1 MTDGVPSPAPAD
13 REERVNGDRDIR
25 ATPDLRNLAAQEMA
39 AVFRSPIIDHLRRHG
54 FEIRSGETTIRLA
67 AEFGFCYG
75 VDRAVEY
82 AFAARHRFPGR
93 RIWITGEI
101 IHNPRVNRHLDEMG
115 IRFLPSGG
123 SLEERF
129 RELATGDVVLIPAFG
144 ARAPEMAFLV
154 DKGYEIVDTTCGSV
168 LNVWKRVRQYAADG
182 FTSVIHGKY
191 DHEET
196 AATCSQVLAARADG
210 KYLVVRDLREAEDLA
225 ERIVRDDFSE
235 FRERFAAAAGPGFD
249 PEKHL
254 SKIGLANQTTMLE
267 SESRAIQ
274 DVLRRAMSDRYG
286 EANLEAHFRAFDTI
300 CSATEDRQR
309 AVRDLLARGIDRMV
323 VVGGFNSSNTGH
335 LVEIASRSVP
345 AFHIE
350 SAGCIESAD
359 AIRAKPLG
367 GDPIL
372 VRGWLPSGPQTIGI
386 TGGASTPDS
395 VVGRSIERIMEIRGM
410 PAPDS
415 IVSSSSS

>member
-1 MTDGVPSPAPAD
+1 
-13 REERVNGDRDIR
+13 
-25 ATPDLRNLAAQEMA
+25 
-39 AVFRSPIIDHLRRHG
+39 
-54 FEIRSGETTIRLA
+54 
-67 AEFGFCYG
+67 
-75 VDRAVEY
+75 
-82 AFAARHRFPGR
+82 
-93 RIWITGEI
+93 
-101 IHNPRVNRHLDEMG
+101 
-115 IRFLPSGG
+115 
-123 SLEERF
+123 
-129 RELATGDVVLIPAFG
+129 
-144 ARAPEMAFLV
+144 
-154 DKGYEIVDTTCGSV
+154 
-168 LNVWKRVRQYAADG
+168 
-182 FTSVIHGKY
+182 
-191 DHEET
+191 
-196 AATCSQVLAARADG
+196 
-210 KYLVVRDLREAEDLA
+210 
-225 ERIVRDDFSE
+225 
-235 FRERFAAAAGPGFD
+235 
-249 PEKHL
+249 
-254 SKIGLANQTTMLE
+254 MLE

>member
-1 MTDGVPSPAPAD
+1 MD
-13 REERVNGDRDIR
+13 GDRDIR
-25 ATPDLRNLAAQEMA
+25 SAPGDRALAGREMA
-39 AVFRSPIIDHLRRHG
+39 RAFRSPIIDHLRRSG

-82 AFAARHRFPGR
+82 AFAARHRYAGR
-93 RIWITGEI
+93 RLWITGEI
-101 IHNPRVNRHLDEMG
+101 IHNPRVNRHLEEMG
-115 IRFLPSGG
+115 IRFLPATGG
-123 SLEERF
+123 LEERF
-129 RELATGDVVLIPAFG
+129 RGLEPDDVVLVPAFG
-144 ARAPEMAFLV
+144 ARVPEMAFLI

-168 LNVWKRVRQYAADG
+168 LNVWKCVRRYAEDG

-196 AATCSQVLAARADG
+196 AATCSQVLAANPEG
-210 KYLVVRDLREAEDLA
+210 KYLVVRDLGEAEELA
-225 ERIVRDDFSE
+225 GWVVRGDFG
-235 FRERFAAAAGPGFD
+235 RFSALFGAAASPGFD

-274 DVLRRAMSDRYG
+274 DLLRRAMIERYG
-286 EANLEAHFRAFDTI
+286 EEGLEKHFRAFDTI
-300 CSATEDRQR
+300 CSATEDRQK
-309 AVRDLLARGIDRMV
+309 AVKDLLRRGIDRMI

-350 SAGCIESAD
+350 SADCIESGD
-359 AIRAKPLG
+359 AIRAKPLEG
-367 GDPIL
+367 EPAL
-372 VRGWLPSGPQTIGI
+372 MRGWLPAGPQTIGV

-395 VVGRSIERIMEIRGM
+395 VVGRAIERIMEIRGVRV
-410 PAPDS
+410 PDL
-415 IVSSSSS
+415 SSPSS